1 MDLLPAFAACA
12 SAALLACADFS
23 RGDPLPGGAAPPVAS
38 DAAAGVGFAAEVH
51 ALLVAGCESCHAAGG
66 AASSTELVYVGD
78 VEADYGTTLEF
89 VTLGSPEASRL
100 VTKMQ
105 GRGHGGGAIF
115 TPASAESELVLTWI
129 REGAAP

>member
-1 MDLLPAFAACA
+1 
-12 SAALLACADFS
+12 
-23 RGDPLPGGAAPPVAS
+23 
-38 DAAAGVGFAAEVH
+38 VH
-51 ALLVAGCESCHAAGG
+51 ALLIEGCESCHAPGG

-78 VEADYGTTLEF
+78 VSEDYDATLEF
-89 VTLGSPEASRL
+89 VTPDSPESSRL

-115 TPASAESELVLTWI
+115 TPTSAEYALILTWI